1 LPEVAYNYVSRSR
14 VELAAN
20 PAATKPNSRLSSAG
34 SKRLKSTRPNR
45 TSYFFNSIDPKRHF
59 AATQQ
64 TVADEPTADIALPSE
79 SRIYQLGVG
88 TTPSFFCR
96 LDDDVVY

>member
-1 LPEVAYNYVSRSR
+1 MPIAICPAPNGIT
-14 VELAAN
+14 
-20 PAATKPNSRLSSAG
+20 PAATKPEYHVVTGRSATDSTVVLSLFLLRVRAAVVGPS
-34 SKRLKSTRPNR
+34 
-45 TSYFFNSIDPKRHF
+45 RHF

-79 SRIYQLGVG
+79 SRIYQPGVG